1 MNPVFVLL
9 VIICGV
15 VLWFSINSL
24 FPLIGKVILG
34 IIEETKFNI
43 TKEDE
48 EEKD

>member
-9 VIICGV
+9 VILCGV
-15 VLWFSINSL
+15 ILWFSINSF
-24 FPLIGKVILG
+24 FPLIGKMILG

-43 TKEDE
+43 TNNDE